1 MYLNTV
7 IKYNLFKYCPALQK
21 SQVSKHPLSTSII
34 IAAGWDRSVGKTFS
48 KTAELVTKA
57 EY

>member
-7 IKYNLFKYCPALQK
+7 IKYNVFKYLPALQK
-21 SQVSKHPLSTSII
+21 SQVSEHLSTSII